1 MSELPFIE
9 KTIVMSS
16 AATGNSAAFAIGG
29 KGPLRIAVSLP
40 DTTSA
45 DGDFSVLLSDRE
57 AGTFL
62 VRGALDA
69 DDQVTLTKTAG
80 AALSDELVVQRPA
93 ATWAKVRYDKDSGGA
108 ASEITAAVQ
117 SWE

>member
-16 AATGNSAAFAIGG
+16 AATGNSDAFQIGG
-29 KGPLRIAVSLP
+29 KGPLRIRVTLGDA
-40 DTTSA
+40 TSA
-45 DGDFSVLLSDRE
+45 DGDFFVLLSDRQG
-57 AGTFL
+57 GTFL

-80 AALSDELVVQRPA
+80 AALSDELVIQKPA
-93 ATWAKVRYDKDSGGA
+93 ATWAKVRYDRDSGGA
-108 ASEITAAVQ
+108 ASEITAVVQ